1 MKPHRRVFVVGG
13 GHTTFQ
19 GKGRPEFVHRRHP
32 EFGTRKNP
40 DLEDHLGGAVR
51 EALAV
56 TGVDPALIDRAIV
69 SNFLGEAFCSQ
80 GHMGSLLARVVPELE
95 TKPILRVEAACASG
109 AAAIT
114 TLIDGMQAGAD
125 VCLAA
130 GVEIET
136 NVPGHSGVEYMSY
149 AAHFRTERAQEFALF
164 PWMFARRAKAYK
176 EAYGATHRDLARVAV
191 KAYSNASKN
200 PNALKQHVDLDLD
213 FAAVESGRNPT
224 FLEDEDLRP
233 HIHLSDCTA
242 LTDGGSAVLLATED
256 GLHKLGVP
264 LEACTEI
271 LSYGHAV
278 RGLGNTTNPRQMENM
293 RDAAQRAYADAGL
306 TGRDMD
312 LAEVHDCFVAAE
324 LQGMEALDLADEGQA
339 WKRLRDGD
347 TQIDGAIPVNT
358 GGGLIGFGHPIGAT
372 GIKQVV
378 EVWKQMTGRAG
389 DYQVP
394 GTVRYSV
401 TANLGGDDRTG
412 IVMTHRSLS

>member
-32 EFGTRKNP
+32 EHGKRKNP
-40 DLEDHLGGAVR
+40 DLEAHLGGAVR

-56 TGVDPALIDRAIV
+56 TGVDPALIDRAVV

-109 AAAIT
+109 SAAIT
-114 TLIDGMQAGAD
+114 TLMDGMQAGAD

-149 AAHFRTERAQEFALF
+149 AAHFRTERAREFALF

-176 EAYGATHRDLARVAV
+176 EAYGCTHEDLARVAV
-191 KAYSNASKN
+191 KAYANASRN
-200 PNALKQHVDLDLD
+200 PNALKQHADLDLA
-213 FAAVESGRNPT
+213 FASVESGRNPT
-224 FLEDEDLRP
+224 FLEDEELRP

-256 GLHKLGVP
+256 GLRKLGIP
-264 LEACTEI
+264 MDACTEI
-271 LSYGHAV
+271 LAYGHAV

-293 RDAAQRAYADAGL
+293 ADAAAVAYRDASVRPDQIE
-306 TGRDMD
+306 
-312 LAEVHDCFVAAE
+312 LAEVHDCFVTAE
-324 LQGMEALDLADEGQA
+324 LQGMEALGLAAEGTA
-339 WKRLRDGD
+339 WKRLKDGD
-347 TQIDGAIPVNT
+347 TQLDGVLPVNT

-378 EVWKQMTGRAG
+378 EVWKQMTGRAD
-389 DYQVP
+389 DYQIA
-394 GTVRYSV
+394 GTVRHSV
-401 TANLGGDDRTG
+401 TSNLGGDDRTG
-412 IVMTHRSLS
+412 IVMVHRAC